1 MRKKLFFNKEALLKK
16 NNQNQ
21 SLREFVFFVMMTLL
35 IVLPIRIFIAQPFI
49 VSGAS
54 MNPSFADGEYI
65 IVDQISYKTLQSPQR
80 GDIIIF
86 KSPQDPSKFLIKRVI
101 GLPNEIIE
109 ILGEDI
115 YIKKEGEDFKKI
127 EEDYLKVDFN
137 AYVKS
142 LKLENDEFF
151 VLGDNRNNSID
162 SRYFGAVKKDLII
175 GRAFLRLLPIGKIN
189 YLPGKFEI

>member
-65 IVDQISYKTLQSPQR
+65 IVDQISYKTLQPLQR

-86 KSPQDPSKFLIKRVI
+86 KSPQDPSKFLIKRII

>member
-101 GLPNEIIE
+101 GLPNETIE

>member
-1 MRKKLFFNKEALLKK
+1 MKKLFFNQGARLEK
-16 NNQNQ
+16 NNQN
-21 SLREFVFFVMMTLL
+21 LKEFIFFVMATLL

-54 MNPSFADGEYI
+54 MIPSFTNGEYI

-80 GDIIIF
+80 GDIVIF

-101 GLPNEIIE
+101 GLPNETIE

-115 YIKKEGEDFKKI
+115 YIKKEGEDFEKI
-127 EEDYLKVDFN
+127 EEDYLNVDFN
-137 AYVKS
+137 AYVKN

-162 SRYFGAVKKDLII
+162 SRYFGAVKENLII
-175 GRAFLRLLPIGKIN
+175 GRAFLRLLPIKKIN